1 MKPIFL
7 LIALILLAGILILA
21 IGLLSFNR
29 KVGDEIRELSSKGRS
44 EQEVL
49 VTAEMLQDLP
59 EPVQRYLTY
68 SGVVGKP
75 IIRTVHLKQV
85 GRIRQDAQR
94 PWMAFVADEYYT
106 VTPPAFIWSAK
117 AKAVGLPLVRVRDK
131 YANGSGN
138 MLVTMGGI
146 LNMVDAKGVEID
158 QGSMM
163 RYFNEMM
170 WFPTAFLGDN
180 VSWKAIDDNSAE
192 VTFTDSGKSV
202 NAKMYFDE
210 AGRLV
215 NFIARRYRDVD
226 LETWS
231 TPITEYGEF
240 EGLKLPVRG
249 QGVWNLSSG
258 DLIYIELQLTELE
271 YNRSEPFEP

>member
-1 MKPIFL
+1 MKPIFI
-7 LIALILLAGILILA
+7 LIVVILLAGILTLA
-21 IGLLSFNR
+21 IGLLSFNH
-29 KVGDEIRELSSKGRS
+29 KVDKEIRELFSKSGS
-44 EQEVL
+44 EREAL

-59 EPVQRYLTY
+59 EPVQRYLKY

-75 IIRTVHLKQV
+75 IVRSIHLKQV
-85 GRIRQDAQR
+85 GRIRQNAQQ
-94 PWMAFVADEYYT
+94 PWMEFVADEYYT
-106 VTPPAFIWSAK
+106 VAPPAFIWRAK
-117 AKAVGLPLVRVRDK
+117 AKAAGLPLVRVRDK

-146 LNMVDAKGVEID
+146 LNMVDAKGAEID

-180 VSWKAIDDNSAE
+180 VSWKAIDDNSVEA
-192 VTFTDSGKSV
+192 TFTDSGKSI
-202 NAKMYFDE
+202 NAKIYFDE
-210 AGRLV
+210 DGRLV
-215 NFIARRYRDVD
+215 NFIARRYRDAD

-258 DLIYIELQLTELE
+258 DLIYIELQLTEVE
-271 YNRSEPFEP
+271 YNTSGQYH

>member
-1 MKPIFL
+1 MV
-7 LIALILLAGILILA
+7 ILLAGILTLA
-21 IGLLSFNR
+21 IGLLSFNH
-29 KVGDEIRELSSKGRS
+29 KVDKEIRELSSKSGS
-44 EQEVL
+44 EKEAL

-59 EPVQRYLTY
+59 EPVQRYLKY

-75 IIRTVHLKQV
+75 IVRSVHLKQV
-85 GRIRQDAQR
+85 GRIRQNAQQ
-94 PWMAFVADEYYT
+94 PWMEFVADEYYT
-106 VTPPAFIWSAK
+106 VAPPAFIWRAK
-117 AKAVGLPLVRVRDK
+117 AKAAGLPLVRVRDK

-146 LNMVDAKGVEID
+146 LNMVDAKGAEID

-180 VSWKAIDDNSAE
+180 VSWKAIDDNSVE
-192 VTFTDSGKSV
+192 VTFNDSGKSI

-210 AGRLV
+210 VGRLV
-215 NFIARRYRDVD
+215 NFIARRYRDTD

-258 DLIYIELQLTELE
+258 DLIYIELQLTEVE
-271 YNRSEPFEP
+271 YNISKE

>member
-7 LIALILLAGILILA
+7 LIVFILLAGILTLA
-21 IGLLSFNR
+21 IGLLSFNW
-29 KVGDEIRELSSKGRS
+29 KVDREIRELSSKGRS
-44 EQEVL
+44 EQDGL

-59 EPVQRYLTY
+59 EPVQRYLAY

-75 IIRTVHLKQV
+75 MVRTVHLKQI
-85 GRIRQDAQR
+85 GRIRQDAQQ
-94 PWMAFVADEYYT
+94 PWMPFVADEYYT
-106 VTPPAFIWSAK
+106 VTPPAFIWSAN
-117 AKAVGLPLVRVRDK
+117 AKAAGLPIVRVRDR

-180 VSWKAIDDNSAE
+180 VSWKAIDDNSVEA
-192 VTFTDSGKSV
+192 TFTDSGKSV

-231 TPITEYGEF
+231 TPITEYGEV

-258 DLIYIELQLTELE
+258 DLIYIELQLTEVE
-271 YNRSEPFEP
+271 YNISEP

>member
-1 MKPIFL
+1 MKPIFI
-7 LIALILLAGILILA
+7 LIVVILLAGILTLA
-21 IGLLSFNR
+21 IGLLRFNQ
-29 KVGDEIRELSSKGRS
+29 KVDQEIRELYSKSGS
-44 EQEVL
+44 EKEVL
-49 VTAEMLQDLP
+49 VTAEMVQDLP
-59 EPVQRYLTY
+59 EPVQRYLKY

-75 IIRTVHLKQV
+75 FVRNIHLKQV
-85 GRIRQDAQR
+85 GRIRQNAQQ
-94 PWMAFVADEYYT
+94 PWMEFVADEYYT
-106 VTPPAFIWSAK
+106 VAPPAFIWSAK
-117 AKAVGLPLVRVRDK
+117 AKAAGLPIVRVRDK

-146 LNMVDAKGVEID
+146 LNMVDAEGAEID

-180 VSWKAIDDNSAE
+180 VSWKPIDDNSVE
-192 VTFTDSGKSV
+192 VIFTDSGKSI

-210 AGRLV
+210 DGRLV
-215 NFIARRYRDVD
+215 NFIAKRYRDTD
-226 LETWS
+226 MEIWS

-249 QGVWNLSSG
+249 HGVWNLSSG
-258 DLIYIELQLTELE
+258 DLTYIELQLTEVE
-271 YNRSEPFEP
+271 YNISEE

>member
-1 MKPIFL
+1 MKPIFI
-7 LIALILLAGILILA
+7 LIMTILLAGILTLA
-21 IGLLSFNR
+21 IGMLSFNQ
-29 KVGDEIRELSSKGRS
+29 KVDKEIRELSSKSGPKKK
-44 EQEVL
+44 VI
-49 VTAEMLQDLP
+49 VTAEMLQGLP
-59 EPVQRYLTY
+59 EPVQRYLKY

-75 IIRTVHLKQV
+75 LVRNVHLKQV
-85 GRIRQDAQR
+85 GRIRQNAQQ
-94 PWMAFVADEYYT
+94 PWMEFVADEYYT
-106 VTPPAFIWSAK
+106 VTPPAFVWSAK
-117 AKAVGLPLVRVRDK
+117 AKAASLPLVRVRDR

-146 LNMVDAKGVEID
+146 LNIVNAKGAEIN

-170 WFPTAFLGDN
+170 WFPSAFLGDN
-180 VSWKAIDDNSAE
+180 VSWKPIDNNSVE
-192 VTFTDSGKSV
+192 VAFTDSGKSI

-210 AGRLV
+210 DGRLV
-215 NFIARRYRDVD
+215 NFIAKRYRGTD

-231 TPITEYGEF
+231 TPITGYGEF

-258 DLIYIELQLTELE
+258 DLIYIELQLTEVE
-271 YNRSEPFEP
+271 YNISEE

>member
-7 LIALILLAGILILA
+7 LIAFILLAGILTLA

-29 KVGDEIRELSSKGRS
+29 KVDKEIRVLFSKGRS
-44 EQEVL
+44 EQEGL
-49 VTAEMLQDLP
+49 VTAEMLEDLP
-59 EPVQRYLTY
+59 EPVQRYLAY

-75 IIRTVHLKQV
+75 IVRTVHLKQV
-85 GRIRQDAQR
+85 GRIRQDAQK

-106 VTPPAFIWSAK
+106 VAPPAFIWNAK
-117 AKAVGLPLVRVRDK
+117 AKAAGLPLVRVRDK

-138 MLVTMGGI
+138 MLVKLGGI

-192 VTFTDSGKSV
+192 VTFSDSGKSV

-215 NFIARRYRDVD
+215 NFIARRYRDAD

-240 EGLKLPVRG
+240 EGLKLPIRG
-249 QGVWNLSSG
+249 HGVWNLSSG
-258 DLIYIELQLTELE
+258 DLVYIEIQLTEVE
-271 YNRSEPFEP
+271 YNISEPYEP